1 MPENILPTAFMPAE
15 TASHE
20 EVRRQHKLI
29 SEAPIVISALNGILG
44 FSLIL
49 NRQRQLVFVNKA
61 MYDFL
66 REHDLSPEI
75 GGRTGNLF
83 GCIHPA
89 EAEGG
94 CGTTEA
100 CRRCGA
106 GMAIAEALEN
116 KEAVNECRILSK
128 KSGDELDLRVR
139 VQPFQYGGEDFLL
152 MSLMDI
158 SDEKR
163 RQVLERI
170 FFHDI
175 INTAGG
181 VHGLIS
187 LMVDSSP
194 EEAHTYVPATA
205 KAADRLIEQL
215 LSQKDLSAAER
226 GELAVKI
233 EELEAASFL
242 SGIADLFKAHE
253 AAKGRNIVIDTA
265 CAGLTLL
272 TDRTLLAR
280 VIGNMTKNALE
291 AESAGAV
298 ITLACAKTAGGVAFT
313 VKNPTPM
320 SEDTR
325 LQVFQRSFST
335 KGAGRGLGT
344 YSMRLLT
351 ERYLK
356 GKISCSSDAGGTVFK
371 AEYPASI

>member
-1 MPENILPTAFMPAE
+1 MPGKELPTAFLPAE
-15 TASHE
+15 TASPE

-29 SEAPIVISALNGILG
+29 SEAPILISALNGILG

-49 NRQRQLVFVNKA
+49 NSHRQLVFVNKA

-66 REHDLSPEI
+66 REHGLSPEI
-75 GGRTGNLF
+75 GKRTGNLF
-83 GCIHPA
+83 GCGHA
-89 EAEGG
+89 GETEGG

-106 GMAIAEALEN
+106 GRAIAEALDK
-116 KEAVNECRILSK
+116 KEAVNECRILSA

-139 VQPFQYGGEDFLL
+139 AQPFHYQNEDFLL

-163 RQVLERI
+163 RRVLERL

-187 LMVDSSP
+187 LMVESAP
-194 EEAHTYVPATA
+194 EEAFTYVPAAA
-205 KAADRLIEQL
+205 KAADRLIEQI
-215 LSQKDLSAAER
+215 LSQKDLAAAER
-226 GELAVKI
+226 GELAVKT
-233 EELEAASFL
+233 EEVEAASFL

-253 AAKGRNIVIDTA
+253 VAKDRVIVVDTA
-265 CAGLTLL
+265 CAGLTLR
-272 TDRTLLAR
+272 TDKTLLAR

-291 AESAGAV
+291 AERAGAV
-298 ITLACAKTAGGVAFT
+298 ITLACARTAGGVAFT

-320 SEDTR
+320 SEDAR

-356 GKISCSSDAGGTVFK
+356 GKVSCSSEAGGTVFR
-371 AEYPASI
+371 AEYPAN